1 MPESRHIHAAATAQC
16 VALPQYVILG
26 GSHEWF
32 LGPAICRGH
41 DSGSSDR
48 HPMWLSDHCDQN
60 GPQEESKVSHVRGSC
75 AGTPESVVDR
85 PQQANRERYP
95 LHFQSPG
102 AADQCTST
110 NADRQQPGTAAKQMG
125 CSAIATACQR
135 RPAQFASNYPS
146 AIGRAAI
153 RWPARQA
160 SKPQVSPARLCAINS
175 ATGNTRRPSARARF
189 CRNARDKQLTAAR
202 EGRPHSSECWSA
214 WGFKRAGDHPEDSHV
229 QTCQACQCTDRA
241 DRDCS
246 PRFGSSAG

>member
-1 MPESRHIHAAATAQC
+1 M
-16 VALPQYVILG
+16 
-26 GSHEWF
+26 
-32 LGPAICRGH
+32 
-41 DSGSSDR
+41 SGSSVLLYVGATTLAGR
-48 HPMWLSDHCDQN
+48 N
-60 GPQEESKVSHVRGSC
+60 GPQEEPKVSHVRGSC

-125 CSAIATACQR
+125 CSAIATACQG

-153 RWPARQA
+153 RWPARQGC
-160 SKPQVSPARLCAINS
+160 KPQVPPARLCAINS

-189 CRNARDKQLTAAR
+189 CRNARDKQLAAAR

-214 WGFKRAGDHPEDSHV
+214 RGFKRAGDHPEDSHV
-229 QTCQACQCTDRA
+229 QTCQACQCTARA
-241 DRDCS
+241 DRDCL